1 MIKVMTDGSH
11 YYWTGLMFTHS
22 TDSWSFIDGTDTTFA
37 MTKITPQT
45 YHSNQCVMIR
55 GDGILNP
62 THCTESRRHI
72 CQDGR
77 HPVPTDPPSS
87 SG

>member
-1 MIKVMTDGSH
+1 
-11 YYWTGLMFTHS
+11 MFTHS

-77 HPVPTDPPSS
+77 HPVLTDPPSS